1 MCPHRLGAQVIRWM
15 EMDTS
20 TIEISL
26 GVARDTKISKLLFG
40 RIRNFVIQICWPS
53 TDEPSMAPA
62 ALLQG
67 EAEMAVDNG
76 GAMALGLPDG
86 RKDRVVHARFRAAE
100 LAAIDGAA
108 EAAGLTVSAFLRS
121 LTLEGAG
128 VSPFLT
134 DDDRAVF
141 EMLISDMRSVGVNLN
156 QLTRSANA
164 IGRLSDAELAV
175 ELVEVRRLV
184 AAVVLE
190 LHSFAAR
197 AARRRQGAA

>member
-1 MCPHRLGAQVIRWM
+1 M
-15 EMDTS
+15 
-20 TIEISL
+20 
-26 GVARDTKISKLLFG
+26 
-40 RIRNFVIQICWPS
+40 
-53 TDEPSMAPA
+53 
-62 ALLQG
+62 
-67 EAEMAVDNG
+67 
-76 GAMALGLPDG
+76 
-86 RKDRVVHARFRAAE
+86 
-100 LAAIDGAA
+100 
-108 EAAGLTVSAFLRS
+108 RS

-164 IGRLSDAELAV
+164 SSRLSDAELAV